1 MRILPVGKAFNHVMS
16 STLNNLRFAFH
27 SQWPWM
33 LVWSTLLAG
42 LLLTSYVALGT
53 TAGLGDPAVQEKMRN
68 MPGLAALFAAWVL
81 VILVVGLVAVGSVA
95 VNWHRYVLKDELPAG
110 MARLRVDDLV
120 WRYLGNVLLISMI
133 AGLVAVPVAVIAN
146 LLFSFMG
153 AFGAP
158 FILAA
163 VLLAVMPVFYRLS
176 VKLPAIAMGRKD
188 FSLRDAWQ
196 ATQGNWW
203 QIAGLAVWLTIIS
216 FAAALLLF
224 GVTLLLQFL
233 LPEQL
238 ADLVDLVVQLA
249 ANWVLTVFSIT
260 TLTSLYGFFV
270 EGRDF

>member
-1 MRILPVGKAFNHVMS
+1 MRILPIGTAFGHVMS

-42 LLLTSYVALGT
+42 LMLTMYVSLGT
-53 TAGLGDPAVQEKMRN
+53 TAGLADAAVQEKMRE
-68 MPGLAALFAAWVL
+68 MPGLAALFAVWIIAL
-81 VILVVGLVAVGSVA
+81 LVVGLVAIASVA

-120 WRYLGNVLLISMI
+120 WRYLGNAMLITLI
-133 AGLVAVPVAVIAN
+133 AGLVGVPVALVASLI
-146 LLFSFMG
+146 F
-153 AFGAP
+153 AFLGPVGAP

-163 VLLAVMPVFYRLS
+163 ILMAVLPVFYRLS

-188 FSLRDAWQ
+188 FTLRDAWLV
-196 ATQGNWW
+196 TQGNWW
-203 QIAGLAVWLTIIS
+203 QIAGLAVLLTIVS
-216 FAAALLLF
+216 FVAALFMF
-224 GVTLLLQFL
+224 GVTLLLQML

-238 ADLVDLVVQLA
+238 ADLADLGVQLA
-249 ANWVLTVFSIT
+249 ANWVLTVLSIT